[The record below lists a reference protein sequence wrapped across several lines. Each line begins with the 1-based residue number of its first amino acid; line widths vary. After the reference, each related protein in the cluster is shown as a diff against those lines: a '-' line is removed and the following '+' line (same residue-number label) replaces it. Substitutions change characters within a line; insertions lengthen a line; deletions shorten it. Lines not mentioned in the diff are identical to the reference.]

1 VHRCYNSVAS
11 YLVYLRHAVLMC
23 GVSGV
28 RGRQSRSSAAAM
40 DNVATVDSIG
50 DFSLQKTISNV
61 EQRLEAAQLGNSDDD
76 NDDVMP
82 AVANEMGAGQCY
94 HF

>member
-1 VHRCYNSVAS
+1 
-11 YLVYLRHAVLMC
+11 MC
-23 GVSGV
+23 CVSGA
-28 RGRQSRSSAAAM
+28 RGRQSRGSAAAM

-82 AVANEMGAGQCY
+82 AVANEMGAGKCC